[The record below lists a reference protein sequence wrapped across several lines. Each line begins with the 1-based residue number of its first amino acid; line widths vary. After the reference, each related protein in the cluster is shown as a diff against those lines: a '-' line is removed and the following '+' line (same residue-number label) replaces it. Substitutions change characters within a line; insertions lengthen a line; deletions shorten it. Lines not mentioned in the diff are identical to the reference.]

1 MQSNTSYIETNYCRS
16 YDVIRDAGGVH
27 LKGGPKLQD
36 MPFDKAPKT
45 PEGIFRGIEG
55 AGKILETA
63 AFYQKIAVCN
73 PRVRALSE
81 LDSFRSYY
89 MVQNLSTFEAMATI
103 WSK

>member
-1 MQSNTSYIETNYCRS
+1 MSLTNYCRS

-27 LKGGPKLQD
+27 LKGSPKLQD

-63 AFYQKIAVCN
+63 AFYKKNSGMQ
-73 PRVRALSE
+73 S
-81 LDSFRSYY
+81 
-89 MVQNLSTFEAMATI
+89 
-103 WSK
+103 

>member
-1 MQSNTSYIETNYCRS
+1 MVPPEIFLWERRSYAFPCCTSLSLTNYCRS

-27 LKGGPKLQD
+27 LKGSPKLQD

-63 AFYQKIAVCN
+63 AFYKKNSGMQ
-73 PRVRALSE
+73 S
-81 LDSFRSYY
+81 
-89 MVQNLSTFEAMATI
+89 
-103 WSK
+103 

>member
-1 MQSNTSYIETNYCRS
+1 MSYGNGVPPEIFLWERRSYAFPCCTSLSLTNYCRS

-27 LKGGPKLQD
+27 LKGSPKLQD

-63 AFYQKIAVCN
+63 AFYKKIAVCN
-73 PRVRALSE
+73 PRVRAL
-81 LDSFRSYY
+81 
-89 MVQNLSTFEAMATI
+89 
-103 WSK
+103 